1 MPTSMLIYKCAIM
14 WVYDLFMKQRS
25 PQSRYTRGALKLFG
39 MAIRERRLAQKMTAA
54 ELADRVGVSRGL
66 VQRLEKGEAGTAIG
80 VAFEAATIVGLRL
93 FDTPP
98 STITEHITSLARVL
112 TLMPKSAR
120 RSKADVDDD
129 F

>member
-1 MPTSMLIYKCAIM
+1 MA
-14 WVYDLFMKQRS
+14 VYDLFMKHRP
-25 PQSRYTRGALKLFG
+25 PQSRYTRNALKLFG
-39 MAIRERRLAQKMTAA
+39 MAVRERRLAQKMTAA

-66 VQRLEKGEAGTAIG
+66 IQRLEKGEAGTAIG

-93 FDTPP
+93 FDAQP
-98 STITEHITSLARVL
+98 STMSEHITSLARVL

-120 RSKADVDDD
+120 RSKAEIDDD